1 MSYASI
7 ESHVPRGVTVRW
19 GDAYA
24 TEVYRAAASRRPS
37 VITVM
42 PSRKGLGP
50 AGGASVGGATGAA
63 ILLEYGVTHARG
75 LAMLAGVSLAVIAG
89 VLVDRIAPR
98 VLNRTELRF
107 THEALEIRRRPF
119 GDARPARIPYGELAS
134 FEVEVVVDSVAT
146 PPVLVHHVNARLT
159 DGTVEP
165 VVASVVDAET
175 AAWLRRALTT
185 HALPPL

>member
-24 TEVYRAAASRRPS
+24 TEVYRAPASRRPS

-42 PSRKGLGP
+42 PSRKGLGA

-63 ILLEYGVTHARG
+63 LLVEYGLTHARG
-75 LAMLAGVSLAVIAG
+75 LATLAGVSLAVIAG
-89 VLVDRIAPR
+89 VLADRIAPR
-98 VLNRTELRF
+98 LLTRTEVRF
-107 THEALEIRRRPF
+107 THDALEIRHRPF
-119 GDARPARIPYGELAS
+119 GDARPTRIPYSELAS
-134 FEVEVVVDSVAT
+134 FEVEVVVDPVAT

-159 DGTVEP
+159 NGTVEP
-165 VVASVVDAET
+165 VIASVVDAET

-185 HALPPL
+185 HALPG